1 MVVVQLRAINVST
14 HSRPKA
20 AEIAF
25 NLELKYGSVSTHS
38 RPKAAGYAMYQ
49 GAEESRVFQH
59 TAARRRLPKRTTAL
73 HPRLGF
79 NTQPPEGG
87 CPWFKLAMHDDG
99 MFQHTAA
106 RRRLSR
112 LLPLTCALA
121 MFQHTAAR
129 RRLVNLVVFLTPVI
143 CFNTQPPEGG
153 CGEYAVAT
161 NWRGVSTHSRPK
173 AAGVCKMSLLTRSS
187 FQHTAARR
195 RLAWLMRRQAA
206 VCLFQHTAARRR
218 LACAAHY
225 LHVALIVSTH
235 SRPKAAALHFWVA
248 AKSLLFQHTAAR
260 RRLSRL
266 IKTKRF
272 FIVSTHSRPK
282 AAGHLINNRALRKC
296 FNTQPPEGGWPRN
309 GRRVNAKRVSTHS
322 RPKAAAWFK
331 LAMHDDE
338 MFQHTA
344 ARRRLGK
351 RH

>member
-195 RLAWLMRRQAA
+195 RLH
-206 VCLFQHTAARRR
+206 LFTNGIYDYQ
-218 LACAAHY
+218 
-225 LHVALIVSTH
+225 
-235 SRPKAAALHFWVA
+235 
-248 AKSLLFQHTAAR
+248 
-260 RRLSRL
+260 
-266 IKTKRF
+266 
-272 FIVSTHSRPK
+272 
-282 AAGHLINNRALRKC
+282 C
-296 FNTQPPEGGWPRN
+296 FNTQPPEGGWPGLCA
-309 GRRVNAKRVSTHS
+309 GRRLCVCFNTQPPEGGWPA
-322 RPKAAAWFK
+322 P
-331 LAMHDDE
+331 
-338 MFQHTA
+338 HTICM
-344 ARRRLGK
+344 LP
-351 RH
+351 

>member
-1 MVVVQLRAINVST
+1 MPILTDKTPLNAVST

-129 RRLVNLVVFLTPVI
+129 RRLHLF
-143 CFNTQPPEGG
+143 
-153 CGEYAVAT
+153 T
-161 NWRGVSTHSRPK
+161 NGIYDY
-173 AAGVCKMSLLTRSS
+173 
-187 FQHTAARR
+187 Q
-195 RLAWLMRRQAA
+195 
-206 VCLFQHTAARRR
+206 
-218 LACAAHY
+218 
-225 LHVALIVSTH
+225 
-235 SRPKAAALHFWVA
+235 
-248 AKSLLFQHTAAR
+248 
-260 RRLSRL
+260 
-266 IKTKRF
+266 
-272 FIVSTHSRPK
+272 
-282 AAGHLINNRALRKC
+282 C
-296 FNTQPPEGGWPRN
+296 FNTQPPEGGWPGLCA
-309 GRRVNAKRVSTHS
+309 GRRLCVCFNTQPPEGGWPA
-322 RPKAAAWFK
+322 P
-331 LAMHDDE
+331 
-338 MFQHTA
+338 HTICM
-344 ARRRLGK
+344 LP
-351 RH
+351 

>member
-153 CGEYAVAT
+153 
-161 NWRGVSTHSRPK
+161 WRLQNELIDP
-173 AAGVCKMSLLTRSS
+173 
-187 FQHTAARR
+187 
-195 RLAWLMRRQAA
+195 
-206 VCLFQHTAARRR
+206 
-218 LACAAHY
+218 
-225 LHVALIVSTH
+225 LIVSTH
-235 SRPKAAALHFWVA
+235 SRPKAAGLAYA
-248 AKSLLFQHTAAR
+248 QA
-260 RRLSRL
+260 
-266 IKTKRF
+266 
-272 FIVSTHSRPK
+272 
-282 AAGHLINNRALRKC
+282 
-296 FNTQPPEGGWPRN
+296 GGWP
-309 GRRVNAKRVSTHS
+309 A
-322 RPKAAAWFK
+322 P
-331 LAMHDDE
+331 
-338 MFQHTA
+338 HTICM
-344 ARRRLGK
+344 LP
-351 RH
+351 

>member
-206 VCLFQHTAARRR
+206 GLRRTLSACCLNRFNTQPPEGG
-218 LACAAHY
+218 CAPFLGGRQIFA
-225 LHVALIVSTH
+225 
-235 SRPKAAALHFWVA
+235 
-248 AKSLLFQHTAAR
+248 
-260 RRLSRL
+260 
-266 IKTKRF
+266 
-272 FIVSTHSRPK
+272 VSTHSRPK